1 MAEIL
6 CSVNMLRLTDGGGR
20 RTLPRMTW
28 TRRRFMTAA
37 GAAALVAGGRP
48 PGRAR
53 AAKATTVSHS
63 VSTFVYGQHLVAR
76 EKKFFEEEG
85 VAVPSFIVPG
95 GGAKVAQV
103 LAAGQAM
110 FALGDS
116 NHPLKITEKGKD
128 ALILFATDTRCSY
141 ANIVVRKE
149 LFDRGVKSVEA
160 LGDASLVGRKAVV
173 AATAIGSG
181 TYVYGVYVLKAL
193 KAPDGKAVNE
203 HVEWVSGGGSTTM
216 LGGLKAGKFDAIMAV
231 PEWQW
236 AAEEEGFGTPI
247 YDVQDEKAWTRV
259 FGGPIPVTVGYALRE
274 TIEKSPD
281 TVQGYVNACY
291 RAQQWIHR
299 TKDEDIVEL
308 LHRPYMDTYSRDNV
322 LRSVKYYKTI
332 LDWDFTLDEKAYAN
346 GTKVW
351 VPLAVDK
358 PVPYAKA
365 VDTTFVKKARA
376 KFKS

>member
-1 MAEIL
+1 
-6 CSVNMLRLTDGGGR
+6 
-20 RTLPRMTW
+20 MTW
-28 TRRRFMTAA
+28 TRRRFLTAA
-37 GAAALVAGGRP
+37 AASAMAGGR
-48 PGRAR
+48 RAP
-53 AAKATTVSHS
+53 ALAQGAKTITVSHS

-85 VAVPSFIVPG
+85 VAVPAFIVPG
-95 GGAKVAQV
+95 GGAKVVQA
-103 LAAGQAM
+103 LAAGQAK

-128 ALILFATDTRCSY
+128 ALMLFATDTRCSY
-141 ANIVVRKE
+141 ANVVVRKE

-160 LGDASLVGRKAVV
+160 LGDAKLVGRKAVV

-181 TYVYGVYVLKAL
+181 TYVYGVYVLKGL
-193 KAPDGKAVNE
+193 KAPDGTPVNE
-203 HVEWVSGGGSTTM
+203 HVEWVSGGASTTM

-236 AAEEEGFGTPI
+236 AAEEEDFGRAI

-274 TIEKSPD
+274 TIETSPD
-281 TVQGYVNACY
+281 LVQGYVNACY

-299 TKDEDIVEL
+299 AKDEEIVEL
-308 LHRPYMDTYSRDNV
+308 LYKPYMDTFSRDVV
-322 LRSVKYYKTI
+322 LRSVKYYRTI
-332 LDWDFTLDEKAYAN
+332 FDWDFTIDETSYAN

-365 VDTTFVKKARA
+365 VNMTFVKKARA

>member
-1 MAEIL
+1 M
-6 CSVNMLRLTDGGGR
+6 R
-20 RTLPRMTW
+20 W
-28 TRRRFMTAA
+28 TRRRFLTTAA
-37 GAAALVAGGRP
+37 VGAAVAARGGRALAQAP
-48 PGRAR
+48 
-53 AAKATTVSHS
+53 KAITVSHS
-63 VSTFVYGQHLVAR
+63 VSTFVYGQHLVAK

-128 ALILFATDTRCSY
+128 AQILFASDTRCSY
-141 ANIVVRKE
+141 ANIVVRRE
-149 LFDRGVKSVEA
+149 LFERGVKSVEA
-160 LGDASLVGRKAVV
+160 LADAGLVGRKAVV

-181 TYVYGVYVLKAL
+181 TYVYGVFVLKGL
-193 KAPDGKAVNE
+193 KAADGKSVHD
-203 HVEWVSGGGSTTM
+203 HVEWVSGGGATTM
-216 LGGLKAGKFDAIMAV
+216 LGGLKAAKFDAIMAV

-236 AAEEEGFGTPI
+236 AAEEEGFGKAV

-259 FGGPIPVTVGYALRE
+259 FGGPIPVTVGFALRE

-281 TVQGYVNACY
+281 LVQGYVNACY
-291 RAQQWIHR
+291 RAQQWIR
-299 TKDEDIVEL
+299 RAKDEEIVEL
-308 LHRPYMDTYSRDNV
+308 LYKPYMETYSRENV
-322 LRSVKYYKTI
+322 VRSVKYYKTI
-332 LDWDFTLDEKAYAN
+332 FDWDFLVDEPSYDN

-365 VDTTFVKKARA
+365 VNMTFVKKAQA
-376 KFKS
+376 KYKS